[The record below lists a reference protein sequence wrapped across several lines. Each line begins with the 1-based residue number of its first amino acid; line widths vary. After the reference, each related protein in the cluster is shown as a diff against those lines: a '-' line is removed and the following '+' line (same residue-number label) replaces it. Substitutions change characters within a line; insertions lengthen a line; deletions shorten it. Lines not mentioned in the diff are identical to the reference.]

1 MSEGVQLH
9 INDKRIIGWIS
20 EDDSAGML
28 LKKLAG
34 LCPQTEKDDIY
45 NKVMNEYPYIMKA
58 ALKYVPDDIVCYSD
72 LTAGQFLHGI
82 AMAQEKPD
90 AAESEANR
98 LVRLFDIDKEEPLL
112 DMTFEDN
119 RLVAM
124 IQSLIAGPDILL
136 LEQPH
141 DMIGE
146 ECYGILISEFARFYK
161 KGGNIMI
168 AAHSYEDMIFPCE
181 QYIYLKDGEIVAN
194 FMRNQ
199 LIKPAKMITL
209 TDGNLAWMDNSKM
222 TILHEKDNKVQFIYK
237 ENNMQELAV
246 RICKT
251 GCRDFT
257 VEDIS
262 REELVYENFER
273 WSL

>member
-1 MSEGVQLH
+1 
-9 INDKRIIGWIS
+9 
-20 EDDSAGML
+20 
-28 LKKLAG
+28 
-34 LCPQTEKDDIY
+34 
-45 NKVMNEYPYIMKA
+45 
-58 ALKYVPDDIVCYSD
+58 
-72 LTAGQFLHGI
+72 
-82 AMAQEKPD
+82 
-90 AAESEANR
+90 
-98 LVRLFDIDKEEPLL
+98 
-112 DMTFEDN
+112 
-119 RLVAM
+119 
-124 IQSLIAGPDILL
+124 
-136 LEQPH
+136 
-141 DMIGE
+141 
-146 ECYGILISEFARFYK
+146 
-161 KGGNIMI
+161 MI